1 MVKTRKITSLKAKRP
16 FYVENLKKKKNS
28 ESTYKYI

>member
-1 MVKTRKITSLKAKRP
+1 MVKTHKITSLKAKRP
-16 FYVENLKKKKNS
+16 FYVENLKKKNS